1 MRRAMCVG
9 NGGPLRFAHDV
20 QAQVDAGCGPRARE
34 HFPVVHVQHVG
45 VDLGQRVAPLQL
57 LGVDPVRR
65 AVPAV
70 QKARCSKH
78 ESPGADAHDACTAV
92 DRSAQRSQQRFDIFV
107 VVANGRGG
115 DHHQIRFLEHGQVV
129 GHVDGEPHGRTDRAW
144 LSGDDREVVRGQSLR
159 GTIDTEDFAHHTE
172 LEWCDAVQQGDRD
185 RAEFGHGQAF
195 CHDTGRKSSYYGI
208 TATVGR
214 P

>member
-1 MRRAMCVG
+1 MPAAVPALG
-9 NGGPLRFAHDV
+9 
-20 QAQVDAGCGPRARE
+20 E

-65 AVPAV
+65 AVPSSRPAAPSTNAPEQTLMTRAPRSTV
-70 QKARCSKH
+70 R
-78 ESPGADAHDACTAV
+78 
-92 DRSAQRSQQRFDIFV
+92 RSA
-107 VVANGRGG
+107 AGNGSTYSLSSRTGEAG
-115 DHHQIRFLEHGQVV
+115 PPQIRFLEHGQVV
-129 GHVDGEPHGRTDRAW
+129 GHVDGKPHGRTDRAW

-159 GTIDTEDFAHHTE
+159 GTIDAEDFAHHTE
-172 LEWCDAVQQGDRD
+172 LEWCDAVQQGNRD

-208 TATVGR
+208 TACRQAVRRITLKS
-214 P
+214 